1 MDRPAIEQKLEETR
15 RHIAEG
21 GRCIGRQWEIIQEL
35 ERDGHDAKLARKGLT
50 TLVQMQEQYI
60 ELRDRLIKMLNEN
73 SLGG

>member
-15 RHIAEG
+15 RQIAEG
-21 GRCIGRQWEIIQEL
+21 GRRIGRQWEIIQEL
-35 ERDGHDAKLARKGLT
+35 ERDGHDAKLARKVLT
-50 TLVQMQEQYI
+50 TLVQMQEQHI